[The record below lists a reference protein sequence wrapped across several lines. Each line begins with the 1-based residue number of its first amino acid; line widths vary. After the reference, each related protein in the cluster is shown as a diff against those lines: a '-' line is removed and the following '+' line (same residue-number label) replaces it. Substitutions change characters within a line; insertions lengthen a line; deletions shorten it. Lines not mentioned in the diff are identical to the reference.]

1 VAATYL
7 LFQEIVSRTGFHFS
21 KPSPISEFLGHS
33 WGASE
38 PGEVALFMAEIIGP
52 QSVPKKF
59 DRFPKGM
66 AVRRASA
73 TNPLS

>member
-1 VAATYL
+1 
-7 LFQEIVSRTGFHFS
+7 
-21 KPSPISEFLGHS
+21 
-33 WGASE
+33 
-38 PGEVALFMAEIIGP
+38 MAEIIGP

>member
-1 VAATYL
+1 L
-7 LFQEIVSRTGFHFS
+7 LAELASIFPNHPLLANSSDIPGALLSRVKWPF
-21 KPSPISEFLGHS
+21 
-33 WGASE
+33 
-38 PGEVALFMAEIIGP
+38 FMAEIIGP